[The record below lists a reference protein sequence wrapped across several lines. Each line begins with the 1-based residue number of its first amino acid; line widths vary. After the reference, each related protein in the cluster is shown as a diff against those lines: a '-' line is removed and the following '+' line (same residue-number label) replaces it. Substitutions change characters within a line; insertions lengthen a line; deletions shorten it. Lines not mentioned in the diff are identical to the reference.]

1 MEGNPVLDGEE
12 PRGRRRWL
20 GAVLGVALMAA
31 GSGAWLLGQPSPDA
45 KPRVLSDNRPV
56 NSGAKQ
62 ARDISA
68 NNSPALA
75 RNPIDPANLVVANR
89 IDLPSFSCA
98 LHISFNGG
106 GSWEDVDIPFPAGE
120 EDPPRCYAPDVGYAP
135 DGTLHLSFVT
145 LRGTG
150 NVPNAV
156 WTVSSRDG
164 GRTLSTPVKAA
175 GQLAFQVQLT
185 TDSSQSNRLYL
196 TWLQAEATGSL
207 LFPET
212 GYPIV
217 NATSIDGGATWSAP
231 VTVSPPSR
239 QRVVAPSPA
248 LGPKGELYVL
258 YLDLMDD
265 RLDYGGAHEGRGGE
279 PHDGFWSL
287 VLARSTDNGTTWQ
300 EALVDGEV
308 RPTERFVVF
317 LPPTPSLA
325 VDPGSGQIYVAFTD
339 GRIGDADVH
348 VWTSSDGGQSFSAP
362 IRVNDTPERDGTSQ
376 YLPRLDVAPGGR
388 LDVLYFDRRADQTN
402 VANEVSLQSS
412 FDGARSFTRRVR
424 VSDRS
429 FSSRIGQGSERN
441 LPDLGSRLALVST
454 PRRALAVW
462 PDTRA
467 GTPLTGKQDLASA
480 VVDIP
485 EPSGQSLTWLRIPG
499 AVAAGLG
506 LVLLVLALRSRGSRR
521 SGPGGVAL
529 DPSVAR
535 PVPTGKGRR
544 SKDAG
549 PPAYAAPMPT
559 PIPAPAPTPAPAPA
573 PTPGAHV
580 PAPAP
585 APAPM
590 PHAAEAVT
598 PSAAPGAAPP
608 PPEPAAGPPV
618 APSEPAPLAGAA
630 PAVAPPPTP
639 PAVPATN
646 GSSDEHQGLGDRE
659 GARSSDAPEA

>member
-1 MEGNPVLDGEE
+1 MDGRPGFDEDG
-12 PRGRRRWL
+12 PSGRRRWL
-20 GAVLGVALMAA
+20 GAVLGVALLAA
-31 GSGAWLLGQPSPDA
+31 GTGAWLLGQPGESA
-45 KPRVLSDNRPV
+45 RPRVLSDNRPV
-56 NSGAKQ
+56 NQGASQ
-62 ARDISA
+62 DRNTSA

-89 IDLPSFSCA
+89 IDLPGFSCA
-98 LHISFNGG
+98 LHVSFNGG
-106 GSWEDVDIPFPAGE
+106 GSWEEVIIPFPAGE
-120 EDPPRCYAPDVGYAP
+120 EDPPRCYAPDAGYAP

-164 GRTLSTPVKAA
+164 GRTLSTPVRAA
-175 GQLAFQVQLT
+175 GPLAFQVQLT
-185 TDSSQSNRLYL
+185 TDPTQASRLYL

-231 VTVSPPSR
+231 VPVSPPSR

-248 LGPKGELYVL
+248 LGPNGELYVL
-258 YLDLMDD
+258 YLDLGDD

-279 PHDGFWSL
+279 PYDGVWSL
-287 VLARSTDNGTTWQ
+287 VLARSTDNGRTWQ
-300 EALVDGEV
+300 EALVDGGI

-325 VDPGSGQIYVAFTD
+325 VDPATGQLYVAFTD
-339 GRIGDADVH
+339 GRLGDADVH
-348 VWTSSDGGQSFSAP
+348 VWTSTDGGQTFSP
-362 IRVNDTPERDGTSQ
+362 PVRVNDTPEKDGTSQ

-412 FDGARSFTRRVR
+412 FDRGRSFTRRVR

-429 FSSRIGQGSERN
+429 FDSRIGQGAERN

-454 PRRALAVW
+454 ARRALAVW

-467 GTPLTGKQDLASA
+467 GNRLTGKQDLASA

-485 EPSGQSLTWLRIPG
+485 APGGRSMTWLRIPG
-499 AVAAGLG
+499 AIAALLGLG
-506 LVLLVLALRSRGSRR
+506 LLVLALRSLRAGR
-521 SGPGGVAL
+521 SGSGGQPAL

-535 PVPTGKGRR
+535 PAAAARGRR
-544 SKDAG
+544 SKERAT
-549 PPAYAAPMPT
+549 PSYAAPLPPPAAT
-559 PIPAPAPTPAPAPA
+559 PPPVPLEPTPAPNGKADALPA
-573 PTPGAHV
+573 GDEDAH
-580 PAPAP
+580 PSD
-585 APAPM
+585 
-590 PHAAEAVT
+590 AA
-598 PSAAPGAAPP
+598 AAP
-608 PPEPAAGPPV
+608 EP
-618 APSEPAPLAGAA
+618 
-630 PAVAPPPTP
+630 
-639 PAVPATN
+639 
-646 GSSDEHQGLGDRE
+646 
-659 GARSSDAPEA
+659 